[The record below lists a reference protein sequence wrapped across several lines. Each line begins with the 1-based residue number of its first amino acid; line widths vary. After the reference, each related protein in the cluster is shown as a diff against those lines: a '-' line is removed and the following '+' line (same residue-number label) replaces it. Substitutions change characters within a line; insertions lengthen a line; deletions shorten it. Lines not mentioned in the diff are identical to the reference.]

1 MRSRSQSDSM
11 RVKRVSV
18 STTRRRR
25 RQIGFPIT
33 KVRNAVGIGAASVVT
48 FMALWATCADAGTWL
63 RASGPKMNNVEVRE
77 AVGALF
83 DREAGEEW
91 PTGPSHSLD
100 REQAYELLTGGPPVP
115 PVRYPDVVRS
125 WVDVGVS
132 SQFDRKE
139 LVQAMDDEDEEDEE
153 AKLLSAPSKKK
164 GVGEYF
170 LPRLSAS
177 SLRYMLDDYGGSVE
191 VVLPTIKKRLELDA
205 HNPFLLKDLGFT
217 YRILGD
223 NEKAYEAFS
232 TALRIMPA
240 PDLYHLT
247 GTCLVLIER
256 VDDAIHLFLRGLQRF
271 PRDTSLRFSV
281 GLAYMQNGDWRAAV
295 SQFERI
301 HREAPNFALIDEHI
315 AYARHKMRMNVSL
328 RLDAAMFAVFA
339 VGILLLGWI
348 RCFAVG
354 NGRHRKSNK
363 SKLKRK

>member
-11 RVKRVSV
+11 RANRDSV
-18 STTRRRR
+18 STTRGRR
-25 RQIGFPIT
+25 RQVVGFINR
-33 KVRNAVGIGAASVVT
+33 VNVVGVTSVVLV
-48 FMALWATCADAGTWL
+48 FFLALLATCADAGTWL

-91 PTGPSHSLD
+91 ATGPSHALD
-100 REQAYELLTGGPPVP
+100 AQQAYELLKDGPSAP
-115 PVRYPDVVRS
+115 PVRYPDVMRS

-132 SQFDRKE
+132 SEFDRKE
-139 LVQAMDDEDEEDEE
+139 LVQAMDEEDEEDEE
-153 AKLLSAPSKKK
+153 AKLTSAPSEQKRTSF
-164 GVGEYF
+164 YF

-177 SLRYMLDDYGGSVE
+177 SLRYMLDNYGGSVE
-191 VVLPTIKKRLELDA
+191 VVLPTIKKRLDLDG
-205 HNPFLLKDLGFT
+205 HNPFLLKDLGLT

-232 TALRIMPA
+232 AALRIMPA

-256 VDDAIHLFLRGLQRF
+256 VDDAVNLFLRGLQRF
-271 PRDTSLRFSV
+271 PRDTSLRFSL
-281 GLAYMQNGDWRAAV
+281 GLAHMQNSNWRAAV

-301 HREAPNFALIDEHI
+301 HRETPNFALINEHL
-315 AYARHKMRMNVSL
+315 AYARRQMRMNVSL
-328 RLDAAMFAVFA
+328 RLDAAMFAVFI
-339 VGILLLGWI
+339 VGILLLAWLK
-348 RCFAVG
+348 CFGVG
-354 NGRHRKSNK
+354 SGRHRKSNK